1 MVANFSQGDSRE
13 LRPGRRCCF
22 QQLQLD
28 HLPRGGTA
36 MLQEVGAGLQNSA
49 LKNLVPRGAL
59 ECEIGRFD
67 V

>member
-13 LRPGRRCCF
+13 LRPGRCCF

-28 HLPRGGTA
+28 HLPLGGTA

-49 LKNLVPRGAL
+49 LKNIVPRGAL
-59 ECEIGRFD
+59 ECEIGSLG